1 MQDMCLYNLHI
12 DCYINFC
19 VTSVPN
25 VHLHGMTK
33 SVRAT
38 HWCIGAPPVFP
49 ALTLPLLGSLDS
61 LDTRFWN
68 RSAKHEHRLDELEER
83 TSSNEAWIHT
93 TVDDSRAAE
102 AGHYRW
108 WAGTNAMLNALDFRT
123 TEITNTASATDTRL
137 SAALQ
142 HFSQGWTRLTRAERL
157 LRRQATTLAALQH
170 YSSAKRTCN
179 RRHRLAFRQSK
190 GSSHGVQSCRR
201 PGAQPARSVQQ
212 CRRRTARP
220 AALYRRQ
227 RSPVSQTEASPV
239 QTNWAALGRQLAAA
253 MEQRDKQQQLRS
265 LGLTHPDDLALAR
278 GVMWQLKVGLRRCG
292 LHV

>member
-1 MQDMCLYNLHI
+1 MRAAGAARDTAQLAL
-12 DCYINFC
+12 INA
-19 VTSVPN
+19 N
-25 VHLHGMTK
+25 RLN
-33 SVRAT
+33 
-38 HWCIGAPPVFP
+38 
-49 ALTLPLLGSLDS
+49 S
-61 LDTRFWN
+61 LDTRLWK
-68 RSAKHEHRLDELEER
+68 RSAKHNRRLQDLEK
-83 TSSNEAWIHT
+83 TANNNKDWIDT
-93 TVDDSRAAE
+93 TVDHLGAVEAE
-102 AGHYRW
+102 HDRW

-123 TEITNTASATDTRL
+123 TEVTNTASATDTRL

-142 HFSQGWTRLTRAERL
+142 HFFQGWTRLTRAEHL

-170 YSSAKRTCN
+170 HSSAKRTCN

-212 CRRRTARP
+212 GRKRTARP

-239 QTNWAALGRQLAAA
+239 QTVWAALGRQLAAA

-265 LGLTHPDDLALAR
+265 LGLTRPDDLALAR
-278 GVMWQLKVGLRRCG
+278 GVMWQLKVGPWRC
-292 LHV
+292 VCMFDS